1 MTCKDLSRP
10 RNRLIEAHCQ
20 TARGSF
26 ACRLNAGR
34 FSMHS
39 YTCRGLSRCRFGRM
53 WSQLGHPSSQHAGLC
68 ALEAGRLVEWQN
80 CASEALSDPWQGCV
94 PSFIRLEHVSTAVL
108 ARCRVR
114 ARSRALGLSSQ
125 DAGCALEAGHLVEW
139 QISNTA
145 ALAWCP
151 KWEATVITAQLR
163 MEHGSMCMAHRC
175 YLSEFR
181 KF

>member
-1 MTCKDLSRP
+1 MLVDSPCTRTRAEASRGADLEVCGVSSGTRAGKP
-10 RNRLIEAHCQ
+10 R
-20 TARGSF
+20 G
-26 ACRLNAGR
+26 ACCLLPALAG
-34 FSMHS
+34 
-39 YTCRGLSRCRFGRM
+39 
-53 WSQLGHPSSQHAGLC
+53 SQHAGLC